1 MTAVVQ
7 ETTSMDNHTEEAKL
21 NKISNEEFKIWKK
34 AIPTFYKHISTFK
47 PRLHSNVTN
56 QSRVHKTVVFTDKMF
71 PDVTRGTLTTS
82 VLLALGSDIYEI
94 DVILPIGAHFNSSDS
109 VSNVIPQY
117 DAFLKNF
124 EQTKF
129 EPKWKILNDT
139 VEKLYFVNNN
149 SIKFIVI
156 TKKGSVLYFKDE
168 ISTATAQYT
177 AESVEI
183 GHSVSVRSDLSSDLS
198 TIVVVSNVTKNVTDA
213 EKEETTIVST
223 TTSIKIL
230 DNIEK
235 PGDVK
240 KTIDLKDIPSC
251 ESCKFMKGKDM
262 IALCDAESTIRF
274 WDLLKTEDKPSLTIT
289 DKTEGKL
296 TAFATSSILPTVFI
310 TGSENGTI
318 KLYDSRLLP
327 QDNETIDL
335 SKETESVKEIAT
347 LLQFDNDDVADIILS
362 QISACK
368 FITVGKSG
376 NVYHWD
382 MSYLF
387 SQDDSD
393 GEDSVDQSVLQ
404 SECLSFYHTG
414 GFRRVRDTAQKRNT
428 VAADSIVDDL
438 ICTVDAD
445 NLLTVYIPFTARVE
459 NESGETTSNNI

>member
-7 ETTSMDNHTEEAKL
+7 ETTSVDTHTEEAKL

-47 PRLHSNVTN
+47 PHLHSNVTN
-56 QSRVHKTVVFTDKMF
+56 QSRIHKTVVFTDKMF
-71 PDVTRGTLTTS
+71 PDVTKGTLTTS
-82 VLLALGSDIYEI
+82 VLLALGADIYEI
-94 DVILPIGAHFNSSDS
+94 DVILPIGAHFNSTDN

-149 SIKFIVI
+149 SVKFIAV

-183 GHSVSVRSDLSSDLS
+183 NHSVDVRSDLSSDLS
-198 TIVVVSNVTKNVTDA
+198 TIVLVSNVTKNVTEA
-213 EKEETTIVST
+213 EKEEITTMSS

-230 DNIEK
+230 DNVEK

-240 KTIDLKDIPSC
+240 KTINMKDIPHC
-251 ESCKFMKGKDM
+251 ESCKFLKGKDM
-262 IALCDAESTIRF
+262 IALCDSESTIRF
-274 WDLLKTEDKPSLTIT
+274 WDLLKAEDKPSLTII
-289 DKTEGKL
+289 DNTEGKL
-296 TAFATSSILPTVFI
+296 TSFATSSIIPTIFI
-310 TGSENGTI
+310 TGSENGTF
-318 KLYDSRLLP
+318 KLYDIRLLP
-327 QDNETIDL
+327 QDKDTIDL
-335 SKETESVKEIAT
+335 SKETEYRKEIAT
-347 LLQFDNDDVADIILS
+347 LSHFDNDSVADIIFS

-387 SQDDSD
+387 SQGEID
-393 GEDSVDQSVLQ
+393 GEDNIESSALQ

-414 GFRRVRDTAQKRNT
+414 GFRRVRSSAQKRNT

-459 NESGETTSNNI
+459 ESDESTSGNI